1 MKDRKRRWNNYLI
14 LAVILFIVILNLP
27 SMIKDYLLPH
37 EAQSN
42 PSLLNPQLTITSI
55 HTQPWSL
62 VRDPNGDWTST
73 VSFNISALELVQR
86 WRNLVGTPIDEKTY
100 HSLSGKLNDP
110 GTVEVW
116 YEEQEEPQRITY
128 YRFPQFWLLKNWQEH
143 WIAISVED
151 HYLFPSVIAE
161 SSMQQ
166 EN

>member
-37 EAQSN
+37 EAPSN
-42 PSLLNPQLTITSI
+42 PSLLNPQLTMTSI
-55 HTQPWSL
+55 RTQPWSL
-62 VRDPNGDWTST
+62 ERDAHGDWTST
-73 VSFNISALELVQR
+73 VSFDISALELVQR
-86 WRNLVGTPIDEKTY
+86 WRNLVGTQIDDKTY
-100 HSLSGKLNDP
+100 RSLSGKLNDP

-128 YRFPQFWLLKNWQEH
+128 YRFPQFWLFKNWQEH

-151 HYLFPSVIAE
+151 RYLFPAVMTQ
-161 SSMQQ
+161 SSTQK
-166 EN
+166 EY